1 MSKTNEGCEHVE
13 VQLDHGRGHVCLE
26 CNTLMVVLP
35 AAQWAVVTGLVERW
49 QNDPRNEPEDN
60 HDDFGDGRGT
70 AAREC
75 ARELE
80 QVVKEVDRG

>member
-1 MSKTNEGCEHVE
+1 MPYGLREPIVRHDDTGTYEHF
-13 VQLDHGRGHVCLE
+13 
-26 CNTLMVVLP
+26 VVLP
-35 AAQWAVVTGLVERW
+35 ASQWAAVTGLPERW